1 MSLWSLITPNSSSQ
15 SASPYLSPAIGA
27 AMAKL
32 AGESTNPATASASG
46 GTDANGVSI
55 SASAQAASAEADDN
69 AKDFTDLSNEVRS
82 SLDTLYA
89 AEKAAGKPQTANF
102 SNLSG
107 RALSAVALNQ
117 TGNFTPAERRAAKTA
132 LDQQTKADFAG
143 AIAGGVSM
151 SSLSSYSQSLV
162 TQYDAMSPEE
172 RHARGWTTQFR
183 DNAAKVVS
191 EGSLSLFDQIGSSD
205 S

>member
-1 MSLWSLITPNSSSQ
+1 MSLWSLISNSSTSQ
-15 SASPYLSPAIGA
+15 SASPYISPAVSA

-32 AGESTNPATASASG
+32 AGEDTTIAAASG
-46 GTDANGVSI
+46 SSATDNNGVSI
-55 SASAQAASAEADDN
+55 SASAQAAAAEADDN

-82 SLDTLYA
+82 SLDTLYT

-107 RALSAVALNQ
+107 RALSAVVLNQ
-117 TGNFTPAERRAAKTA
+117 NGKFTAAEQRAAKTA
-132 LDQQTKADFAG
+132 LDQQTKDDFAS
-143 AIAGGVSM
+143 AISGGVSM

-172 RHARGWTTQFR
+172 RQARGWTDQFR

-191 EGSLSLFDQIGSSD
+191 QGSLSLFDQLDNQS
-205 S
+205 